1 MEKKFK
7 EFGPTSWA
15 IDNKTS
21 IYVLAVIIAI
31 FGIYSYRAIP
41 KEQIPDIVIPYI
53 IVNTVYPGTS
63 PADIENL
70 ITRPLETNLKS
81 INGVKVINSTSVQDF
96 SSIVVEFR
104 TGVAIPD
111 AKQKVK
117 DGVDKSKKDLPSD
130 LISDPDVRDIDLS
143 EIPIMYINISGD
155 YGLDKLKKYADMLE
169 DRIEGLP
176 EITRVDIV
184 GALDREIQVNIDMFK
199 LQATGLTLM
208 DINRMISAENV
219 TISGGNIEMN
229 GMDRSLRVVG
239 EFENLE
245 TLKNIVVSSATGAQ
259 VYLKDV
265 ADIRDTYAR
274 QESYS
279 RLNGEN
285 VITINIIKKS
295 GQNLLDASDKIK
307 IIINDLQKVKFPT
320 DLKVTITGDQS
331 KFTRTTLTDL
341 NNTIIIGFILVTLV
355 LMFFMGFTNAVFVA
369 LSVPL
374 SMALAYIILP
384 TIGFTMNMLVMF
396 SFIFALG
403 IVVDDAIVV
412 IENTHRIFR
421 KTNTDIATAAKFAA
435 GEVFVPIL
443 SGTLTTLA
451 PFFPLAFW
459 PGVTGKFMFFIPVT
473 IIITLFMSL
482 LVAYILNPVFAVSFM
497 KPNEEEIQ
505 TLSRKRIFTTGGV
518 IIGIGAIIHMASY
531 PAFANLIIFLGVF
544 FLFHNF
550 YGFKIL
556 LHFQHAVI
564 PKTLQKYE
572 QLLQW
577 ILKDRRPYFLLVSL
591 VLALFFTFILLG
603 LTKPDVVFFPDN
615 DPNSIHALV
624 KMPVGTSVDVTDS
637 VTTLVEN
644 RILGV
649 LETQPKIVESVITN
663 VALGASDSPFEGGIK
678 TSNKGKVTV
687 NFAEFA
693 ARKGV
698 KTEPFI
704 NMFREALKDIPGAE
718 VTVGKENMG
727 PPTGK
732 PLNIEMT
739 GDDLDELVVTTNRF
753 IRYIDS
759 LIIPGIEELKIDFDN
774 TKPEILVEI
783 DRIRANREGISTG
796 QIGQELRFAI
806 FGLESSKFRVAEDQY
821 PIQLRFQEDQR
832 NNIDRLLNSKI
843 TYRDMN
849 TGLVRQIPLS
859 AVCRVSYPNSYGGIN
874 RKDARRIINISSNVI
889 SGYNANQII
898 GRINK
903 AIPQFSKPETVDI
916 NITGEQ
922 EAQKESSD
930 FLSKAM
936 LFSLFLIM
944 FILITQFNSL
954 SKPIIIITEVI
965 FSIIGVLLG
974 FIITGMPISITMTG
988 MGIVALAG
996 IVVRNGILLVE
1007 FTDKLI
1013 EKGMKTREAIIEAG
1027 KTRITPVMLTATA
1040 AILGLLP
1047 LAIGF
1052 NIDFVGLLRSFEP
1065 HIHFGGD
1072 NVMFFGPLSW
1082 TIIFG
1087 LAFATF
1093 LTLIFIPVMYY
1104 IMYAGQVYVKRK
1116 TKQFRSS
1123 KSDFKDLV

>member
-31 FGIYSYRAIP
+31 FGIFSYRTIP

-81 INGVKVINSTSVQDF
+81 ISGVKVINSTSVQDF

-117 DGVDKSKKDLPSD
+117 DAVDKSKKDLPTD
-130 LISDPDVRDIDLS
+130 LKSDPDVRDIDLS

-169 DRIEGLP
+169 DKIEELP

-184 GALDREIQVNIDMFK
+184 GALSREIQVNLDMFK
-199 LQATGLTLM
+199 LQATGLTIT
-208 DINRMISAENV
+208 DISRMISAENV
-219 TISGGNIEMN
+219 TISGGNIEMQ

-239 EFENLE
+239 EFQNLE
-245 TLKNIVVSSATGAQ
+245 TLKNLVIKSATGAS

-265 ADIRDTYAR
+265 AEIKDTYAT
-274 QESYS
+274 QESYA
-279 RLNGEN
+279 RLDGKN
-285 VITINIIKKS
+285 VITVNVIKKS

-307 IIINDLQKVKFPT
+307 VIISDLQKNKFPT
-320 DLKVTITGDQS
+320 DLKVTLTGEQS

-341 NNTIIIGFILVTLV
+341 NNTIIIGFILVTMV

-384 TIGFTMNMLVMF
+384 GIGFTMNMLVMF

-421 KTNTDIATAAKFAA
+421 KTNMDIANSAKFAA

-473 IIITLFMSL
+473 VIITLFMSL

-505 TLSRKRIFTTGGV
+505 TLSNKRIFTTGGI
-518 IIGIGAIIHMASY
+518 IIGLGAVLHMASY
-531 PAFANLIIFLGVF
+531 PALANLTIFLGAF
-544 FLFHNF
+544 YLFHNF
-550 YGFKIL
+550 YGFKVL

-564 PKTLQKYE
+564 PQTLRKYE
-572 QLLQW
+572 QLLEW
-577 ILKDRRPYFLLVSL
+577 ILKKRRPYYLLLSL
-591 VLALFFTFILLG
+591 IFSLFFTFFLLG
-603 LTKPDVVFFPDN
+603 LTNPKVVFFPDN
-615 DPNSIHALV
+615 DPNSIFALV
-624 KMPVGTSVDVTDS
+624 KMPVGTNVSVTDS
-637 VTTLVEN
+637 VTRVVEG
-644 RILGV
+644 RIMKV
-649 LETQPKIVESVITN
+649 LEDQPKVVESVITN
-663 VALGASDSPFEGGIK
+663 VALGASDSQFEGGIT

-687 NFAEFA
+687 NFVEFA
-693 ARKGV
+693 KRKGV

-704 NMFREALKDIPGAE
+704 NMFREAVKDIPGAT
-718 VTVGKENMG
+718 VTVGKQAMG
-727 PPTGK
+727 PPVGK
-732 PLNIEMT
+732 PINIEMT
-739 GDDLDELVVTTNRF
+739 GDDLDELVLTTNRF
-753 IRYIDS
+753 KRYIDS
-759 LIIPGIEELKIDFDN
+759 LNIGGIEELKTDFDV
-774 TKPEILVEI
+774 TKPEILIEI
-783 DRIRANREGISTG
+783 DRIRANREGLSTG

-806 FGLESSKFRVAEDQY
+806 FGLESTKLREAEDQY
-821 PIQLRFQEDQR
+821 PIMIRYQEDQR
-832 NNIDRLLNSKI
+832 KNIDRLMNSKI

-849 TGLVRQIPLS
+849 TGLIRQIPLS
-859 AVCRVSYPNSYGGIN
+859 AVCNVSYPNSYGGIN
-874 RKDARRIINISSNVI
+874 RKDAKRIINIYSNVI
-889 SGYNANQII
+889 SGFNANEII
-898 GRINK
+898 GKINK
-903 AIPQFSKPETVDI
+903 AIPGFEKSERVDI
-916 NITGEQ
+916 KITGEQ
-922 EAQKESSD
+922 ENQKESSD
-930 FLSKAM
+930 FLGRAM
-936 LFSLFLIM
+936 FLALCLIM

-988 MGIVALAG
+988 MGVVALAG

-1013 EKGMKTREAIIEAG
+1013 EKGHETREAIIEAG

-1052 NIDFVGLLRSFEP
+1052 NIDFVGLFTNFHP

-1087 LAFATF
+1087 LTFATF

-1104 IMYAGQVYVKRK
+1104 IMYKGKAYVKRK
-1116 TKQFRSS
+1116 S
-1123 KSDFKDLV
+1123 KELKLKKADFKDLV

>member
-21 IYVLAVIIAI
+21 VYVLDVIIAI

-63 PADIENL
+63 PTDIENL

-81 INGVKVINSTSVQDF
+81 ISGVKVINSTSVQDF

-117 DGVDKSKKDLPSD
+117 DAVDKSKKDLPTD
-130 LISDPDVRDIDLS
+130 LKSDPDVRDIDLS

-184 GALDREIQVNIDMFK
+184 GALDREIQVNLDMYK

-208 DINRMISAENV
+208 DISRMIGAENI
-219 TISGGNIEMN
+219 TISGGNIEMY

-239 EFENLE
+239 EFKDLE
-245 TLKNIVVSSATGAQ
+245 TLRNIVISSSTGAQ

-265 ADIRDTYAR
+265 AEIKDSYAT
-274 QESYS
+274 QESYA
-279 RLNGEN
+279 RLDGEN
-285 VITINIIKKS
+285 VITVNIIKKS

-307 IIINDLQKVKFPT
+307 DIITDLEKSKFPT

-331 KFTRTTLTDL
+331 KYTRTTLTDL
-341 NNTIIIGFILVTLV
+341 NNTIIIGFILVTMV

-374 SMALAYIILP
+374 SMALAYIVLP

-412 IENTHRIFR
+412 IENTHRIFK

-435 GEVFVPIL
+435 GEVFIPIL

-459 PGVTGKFMFFIPVT
+459 PGVVGKFMFFIPVT
-473 IIITLFMSL
+473 VIITLFMSL

-505 TLSRKRIFTTGGV
+505 TISKKRIFTTTGIIIGAGV
-518 IIGIGAIIHMASY
+518 IFHMASF
-531 PAFANLIIFLGVF
+531 PAFANLVIFLGVF
-544 FLFHNF
+544 FLFHNI
-550 YGFKIL
+550 YGYKVL

-572 QLLQW
+572 QLLEW
-577 ILKDRRPYFLLVSL
+577 ILVKRRPYYLLASL
-591 VLALFFTFILLG
+591 VFALFFTFMLVGIV
-603 LTKPDVVFFPDN
+603 KPKVVFFPDN
-615 DPNSIHALV
+615 DPNSINVMV
-624 KMPVGTSVDVTDS
+624 KMPVGTNVVVTDS
-637 VTTLVEN
+637 VTTVVEK
-644 RILGV
+644 RILAV
-649 LETQPKIVESVITN
+649 LETKPKIVESVITN
-663 VALGASDSPFEGGIK
+663 VALGASDSQFEGGIK

-687 NFAEFA
+687 NFVEFA
-693 ARKGV
+693 KRDGV
-698 KTEPFI
+698 KTDPFI
-704 NMFREALKDIPGAE
+704 NDFREAVKDIPGAA
-718 VTVGKENMG
+718 VTVGKEAMG

-732 PLNIEMT
+732 PINIEMT

-753 IRYIDS
+753 KRYIDS
-759 LIIPGIEELKIDFDN
+759 LKIEGIEELKTDFDV

-783 DRIRANREGISTG
+783 DRVRANREGISTG

-806 FGLESSKFRVAEDQY
+806 FGLESSKFREAEDQY

-832 NNIDRLLNSKI
+832 TNIDRLMNAKI

-849 TGLVRQIPLS
+849 SGLVRQIPMS
-859 AVCRVSYPNSYGGIN
+859 AVCKVSYPNSYGGIN
-874 RKDARRIINISSNVI
+874 RKDAKRIINIYSNVV
-889 SGYNANQII
+889 SGYNANEII
-898 GRINK
+898 ASINS
-903 AIPQFSKPETVDI
+903 AIPQFVKEETVDI
-916 NITGEQ
+916 KITGEQ
-922 EAQKESSD
+922 EDQKESSD

-936 LFSLFLIM
+936 LLALFLIM

-954 SKPIIIITEVI
+954 SKPLIIITEVI

-1013 EKGMKTREAIIEAG
+1013 EKGHKTKEAIIEAG

-1052 NIDFVGLLRSFEP
+1052 NIDFVGLFRNFEP

-1082 TIIFG
+1082 AIIFG
-1087 LAFATF
+1087 LTFATF

-1104 IMYAGQVYVKRK
+1104 IMYAGTVYVQRK
-1116 TKQFRSS
+1116 TKQLKS
-1123 KSDFKDLV
+1123 KNDFKDLV

>member
-1 MEKKFK
+1 MEKNFK

-31 FGIYSYRAIP
+31 FGIYSYRTIP
-41 KEQIPDIVIPYI
+41 KEQTPDIVIPYI

-63 PADIENL
+63 PTDIENL

-81 INGVKVINSTSVQDF
+81 ISGVKVINSTSVQDF

-117 DGVDKSKKDLPSD
+117 DAVDKSKKDLPTD
-130 LISDPDVRDIDLS
+130 LKSDPDVRDIDLS
-143 EIPIMYINISGD
+143 EVPIIYINISGD
-155 YGLDKLKKYADMLE
+155 YGLDKLKKYADLLE
-169 DRIEGLP
+169 DKIEGLP

-199 LQATGLTLM
+199 LQATGLTIM
-208 DINRMISAENV
+208 DINRMIAAENL
-219 TISGGNIEMN
+219 TISGGNIGMQ
-229 GMDRSLRVVG
+229 GMDRAIRVVG
-239 EFENLE
+239 EFESLE

-265 ADIRDTYAR
+265 AEIKDTYAK

-285 VITINIIKKS
+285 VITVNVIKKG
-295 GQNLLDASDKIK
+295 GQNLLNASDKIK
-307 IIINDLQKVKFPT
+307 TIIKDLQKDKFPT
-320 DLKVTITGDQS
+320 DLKVTLTGDQS
-331 KFTRTTLTDL
+331 KYTRTTLTDL

-374 SMALAYIILP
+374 SMALSYIFLP
-384 TIGFTMNMLVMF
+384 AIGFTMNMLVMF

-412 IENTHRIFR
+412 IENTHRVFK
-421 KTNTDIATAAKFAA
+421 KTGMDISTSAKFAA

-459 PGVTGKFMFFIPVT
+459 PGVIGKFMFFIPVT
-473 IIITLFMSL
+473 VIITLFMSL

-497 KPNEEEIQ
+497 KPDEEEIQ
-505 TLSRKRIFTTGGV
+505 TISKKRIFTTGGI
-518 IIGIGAIIHMASY
+518 IIGLGAVIHMASY
-531 PAFANLIIFLGVF
+531 PAFANLVIFLGAF
-544 FLFHNF
+544 YIFHNF
-550 YGFKIL
+550 YGYKIL

-564 PKTLQKYE
+564 PKTLTKYE
-572 QLLQW
+572 QLLVW
-577 ILKDRRPYFLLVSL
+577 ILNGRRPLALLISL
-591 VLALFFTFILLG
+591 VFALFFTFFLLST
-603 LTKPDVVFFPDN
+603 TKPKVVFFPDN

-624 KMPVGTSVDVTDS
+624 KMPIGTTVSVTDS
-637 VTTLVEN
+637 VTTLVEK
-644 RILGV
+644 RILKV

-663 VALGASDSPFEGGIK
+663 VALGASDSQFEGGIK

-687 NFAEFA
+687 NFVEFVK
-693 ARKGV
+693 RKGE

-704 NMFREALKDIPGAE
+704 NLFREALKDIPGAA
-718 VTVGKENMG
+718 VTVGKQAMG

-732 PLNIEMT
+732 PFNIEVT
-739 GDDLDELVVTTNRF
+739 GDNLEDLVLTTNRF
-753 IRYIDS
+753 MRYIDS
-759 LIIPGIEELKIDFDN
+759 LNIPGIEELKTDFDV

-783 DRIRANREGISTG
+783 DRIRANREGLSTA

-806 FGLESSKFRVAEDQY
+806 FGLEASKYRDGEDQY

-832 NNIDRLLNSKI
+832 TNIDRLLNAKI

-849 TGLVRQIPLS
+849 SGLVRQIPLS
-859 AVCRVSYPNSYGGIN
+859 AVCKVSYPNSYGGIN
-874 RKDARRIINISSNVI
+874 RKDAKRIINIYSNII
-889 SGYNANQII
+889 SGFNANQIMTKV
-898 GRINK
+898 N
-903 AIPQFSKPETVDI
+903 ANIPQFTKVEGVDI
-916 NITGEQ
+916 KITGEQ
-922 EAQKESSD
+922 ENQKESSD
-930 FLSKAM
+930 FLGKAM
-936 LFSLFLIM
+936 LLALFLIM

-954 SKPIIIITEVI
+954 SKPFIIITEVI

-974 FIITGMPISITMTG
+974 FIIAGMPISITMTG
-988 MGIVALAG
+988 MGVVALAG

-1013 EKGMKTREAIIEAG
+1013 EKGMKTKDAIIEAG

-1052 NIDFVGLLRSFEP
+1052 NIDFVGLFGSFQP
-1065 HIHFGGD
+1065 NIHFGGD

-1082 TIIFG
+1082 AIIFG
-1087 LAFATF
+1087 LSFATF

-1104 IMYAGQVYVKRK
+1104 IMYKGQKYVKRK
-1116 TKQFRSS
+1116 TIEMKASRAA
-1123 KSDFKDLV
+1123 FKDLV